1 MTDVRPIRREML
13 VAADPTAAFDVFT
26 GLIGNWWPLAKF
38 GVHGDGTVAFTEGAL
53 VETSADGATARW
65 GDVID
70 WEPPHRLSFSWYP
83 GADVSRASR
92 VTVTFTAAGEQTL
105 VTLQHDGWEVFDDP
119 DAARAEYEH
128 GWPTVLDRYQ
138 EAVAGERMTGRN
150 EADGSADPED
160 QNTWIAL
167 IHRPADR
174 SGATTIFSDAR
185 FAEHIAF
192 LQRMHDRG
200 YLVAAG
206 PLRDEPGTGM
216 TILKLPGADR
226 CAEAARLATTD
237 DNSVVGGLFT
247 VDVRPWHVMFTA

>member
-1 MTDVRPIRREML
+1 VQPLGGVTSSTGSRR
-13 VAADPTAAFDVFT
+13 TA
-26 GLIGNWWPLAKF
+26 L
-38 GVHGDGTVAFTEGAL
+38 
-53 VETSADGATARW
+53 
-65 GDVID
+65 
-70 WEPPHRLSFSWYP
+70 SWYP

-92 VTVTFTAAGEQTL
+92 LTVTFTAAGEQTL

-138 EAVAGERMTGRN
+138 EAVAGGRMTGRN
-150 EADGSADPED
+150 EVDGTADPED

-226 CAEAARLATTD
+226 CAEAAKLATTD
-237 DNSVVGGLFT
+237 DSSVVGGLFT